1 MSATPIPQDRVKI
14 TDPFFSSYQRLIRQ
28 EVLPY
33 QWKALNDE
41 IEGAEKSGCIHNFR
55 LAAGLETGQFHGM
68 VFQDSDLAKWLEAA
82 AYSLI
87 DHPDPSL
94 EADCDGVISLLGQAQ
109 QPDGYLNSYY
119 TVKEPENRF
128 KNFRDCHELYC
139 AGHLLEAAVAYTRAT
154 GKRAF
159 LNVMLRYVDYLME
172 VIGPNEGQL
181 HAYPGHEEIELALVK
196 LYDLTGE
203 QKYLDFAS
211 YFIDERGKQPFYFI
225 TERLGQQQDAF
236 RFSGNDAHG
245 LRYFQSHKPVREQDE
260 AVGHSVRAVYLYSAM
275 ADLALRRKD
284 PSLKAACENLFASI
298 AHRRMYVTGG
308 IGSTHHG
315 EAFTF
320 DYDLPGDTAYAETC
334 AAIGLV
340 FFLRRML
347 SLDPKAEYADVME
360 RALYNGVLSGM
371 ALDGKSFFYVNPLE
385 TDPKACQLDPGK
397 WHVKPQRQKWFACAC
412 CPPNLARLLANLS
425 EYIYQT
431 GDSSLYVNLFIGS
444 TVSFSM
450 GGAKISVQQES
461 GLPFAGTLRL
471 RVSTDKPVGFKLKL
485 RKPCWCQSL
494 QSSLPYRCNEQGYLV
509 FDRIW
514 KDGDCLD
521 LQLDLGPRRVYASP
535 LVQDCLG
542 KVCLSRGPLIY
553 CLEEA
558 DNGKNLSLL
567 SLPRESALY
576 EEPLEGVLE
585 GMVGLRAQGRRL
597 CADAPL
603 YGYAP
608 AKTQPEPVFLR
619 FVPYFAWAN
628 RGLGEMRVFLR
639 EDA

>member
-1 MSATPIPQDRVKI
+1 
-14 TDPFFSSYQRLIRQ
+14 
-28 EVLPY
+28 
-33 QWKALNDE
+33 
-41 IEGAEKSGCIHNFR
+41 
-55 LAAGLETGQFHGM
+55 
-68 VFQDSDLAKWLEAA
+68 
-82 AYSLI
+82 
-87 DHPDPSL
+87 
-94 EADCDGVISLLGQAQ
+94 
-109 QPDGYLNSYY
+109 
-119 TVKEPENRF
+119 
-128 KNFRDCHELYC
+128 
-139 AGHLLEAAVAYTRAT
+139 
-154 GKRAF
+154 
-159 LNVMLRYVDYLME
+159 
-172 VIGPNEGQL
+172 
-181 HAYPGHEEIELALVK
+181 
-196 LYDLTGE
+196 
-203 QKYLDFAS
+203 
-211 YFIDERGKQPFYFI
+211 
-225 TERLGQQQDAF
+225 
-236 RFSGNDAHG
+236 
-245 LRYFQSHKPVREQDE
+245 
-260 AVGHSVRAVYLYSAM
+260 
-275 ADLALRRKD
+275 
-284 PSLKAACENLFASI
+284 
-298 AHRRMYVTGG
+298 
-308 IGSTHHG
+308 
-315 EAFTF
+315 
-320 DYDLPGDTAYAETC
+320 
-334 AAIGLV
+334 
-340 FFLRRML
+340 ML

-521 LQLDLGPRRVYASP
+521 LQLDLAPRRVYASP

-567 SLPRESALY
+567 SLPRESALL

-585 GMVGLRAQGRRL
+585 GMVGPAGPGTPAVRGRPAVWLRACQDAARTRFPALRPLLCLGQPGSWGNARVPARGHLRPSWKGCARHEAQPQPRLVPVGTAPGRHSPGR
-597 CADAPL
+597 
-603 YGYAP
+603 
-608 AKTQPEPVFLR
+608 PEGP
-619 FVPYFAWAN
+619 
-628 RGLGEMRVFLR
+628 
-639 EDA
+639 